1 MKSGEN
7 HPLADTKTQKS
18 FTAKDATTSERRMS
32 ESNNADATLRST
44 PETVSWGWIA
54 ADRAPVLR
62 MKSGQTLR
70 IDTVT
75 HQGINTSDDPVTF
88 FGRAG
93 ISAEKVLPDAIEIF
107 QRVKREGNAGPH
119 LLTGPVHVEDA
130 QPGDMLEVR
139 VLDVE
144 IRVPYGVN
152 ATGPGSGAVPDLL
165 AQPEQKVIQLDLQRK
180 VALFA
185 REVEVPLAPFMGIVA
200 VAPPP
205 GLKRVSTKPP
215 GAFGGNIDFKHLVAG
230 STLYLPVF
238 NDGAL
243 FYTGDGHACQ
253 GDGEV
258 DGTAIEISLTP
269 TVQLIVH
276 KEAGGS
282 MKWPRAEDAAHYYS
296 TGMAPTLDEAL
307 REAIREAVNF
317 LQARAGLTATEAYA
331 LCSLAV
337 DFRIGEAVNNVLM
350 VYGAIPK
357 RLFRR
362 NPDYWAAKR
371 EG

>member
-1 MKSGEN
+1 MKRR
-7 HPLADTKTQKS
+7 
-18 FTAKDATTSERRMS
+18 AKNRSSMAH
-32 ESNNADATLRST
+32 LRST

-54 ADRAPVLR
+54 ADREPVMR
-62 MKSGQTLR
+62 VRSGQIVR

-75 HQGINTSDDPVTF
+75 HQGLNTGRDPVAF
-88 FGRAG
+88 FGAAG
-93 ISAEKVLPDAIEIF
+93 IAAGKVLADASDIYR
-107 QRVKREGNAGPH
+107 QVKREEGAGPH
-119 LLTGPVHVEDA
+119 ILTGPIHVEGA

-139 VLDVE
+139 VLDVA

-152 ATGPGSGAVPDLL
+152 STGPGWGAAPDLL
-165 AQPEQKVIQLDLQRK
+165 PEAAQKVIKLDLKRR

-185 REVEVPLAPFMGIVA
+185 RGVEVPLAPFMGIVA

-205 GLKRVSTKPP
+205 ALRRASTKPP
-215 GAFGGNIDFKHLVAG
+215 GAFGGNIDFRHLTAG

-238 NDGAL
+238 NAGAL

-269 TVQLIVH
+269 TLQLIVH
-276 KEAGGS
+276 KGAGRTMSG
-282 MKWPRAEDAAHYYS
+282 PRAEDASGYYS
-296 TGMAPTLDEAL
+296 MGMAATLDEAL
-307 REAIREAVNF
+307 KNAIRESVEF
-317 LQARAGLTATEAYA
+317 LRGRAGLSAAEAYA

-337 DFRIGEAVNNVLM
+337 DFRIGEAVNSTLM
-350 VYGAIPK
+350 VYGVIPK

-362 NPDYWAAKR
+362 RTPYWAKQR
-371 EG
+371 

>member
-1 MKSGEN
+1 M
-7 HPLADTKTQKS
+7 
-18 FTAKDATTSERRMS
+18 TSAMS
-32 ESNNADATLRST
+32 LCDATLRST

-62 MKSGQTLR
+62 VKSGQTVR
-70 IDTVT
+70 IDTVS
-75 HQGINTSDDPVTF
+75 HQGLNTTRDPVAF
-88 FGRAG
+88 FGAAGVAPGEVLKDASEIYRA
-93 ISAEKVLPDAIEIF
+93 V
-107 QRVKREGNAGPH
+107 RREDRAGPH
-119 LLTGPVHVEDA
+119 ILTGPIHVEGA

-152 ATGPGSGAVPDLL
+152 ATGPGSGVVPDLL
-165 AQPEQKVIQLDLQRK
+165 TKSEQKIIKLDLKRN

-185 REVEVPLAPFMGIVA
+185 KEVEVPLAPFMGIVA

-205 GLKRVSTKPP
+205 QLKRVSTKPP

-238 NDGAL
+238 NEGAL

-269 TVQLIVH
+269 TLQLIVH
-276 KEAGGS
+276 KGAGKS
-282 MKWPRAEDAAHYYS
+282 MNWPRAEDAANCYS
-296 TGMAPTLDEAL
+296 MGMGPTLDEAL
-307 REAIREAVNF
+307 KNAIREAVDF
-317 LQARAGLTATEAYA
+317 LKGRAGLSTAEAYA

-337 DFRIGEAVNNVLM
+337 DFRIGEAVNNVQL
-350 VYGAIPK
+350 VYGVIPK
-357 RLFRR
+357 RLFRQQAA
-362 NPDYWAAKR
+362 YWAEQR
-371 EG
+371 

>member
-1 MKSGEN
+1 
-7 HPLADTKTQKS
+7 
-18 FTAKDATTSERRMS
+18 MS
-32 ESNNADATLRST
+32 EPNKPDATLCST
-44 PETVSWGWIA
+44 PDTVSWGWIA
-54 ADRAPVLR
+54 ADRGPVLR
-62 MKSGQTLR
+62 VKSGQTVR

-75 HQGINTSDDPVTF
+75 HQGINTKDDPVTF

-93 ISAEKVLPDAIEIF
+93 ISAEKVLPDAIDIF
-107 QRVKREGNAGPH
+107 QRVKREANAGPH
-119 LLTGPVHVEDA
+119 LLTGPMHVEGA

-152 ATGPGSGAVPDLL
+152 STGPGSGAVPDLL
-165 AQPEQKVIQLDLQRK
+165 TQPEQKVIKLDLQRRI
-180 VALFA
+180 ALFSA
-185 REVEVPLAPFMGIVA
+185 EVEVPLAPFMGIVA

-205 GLKRVSTKPP
+205 ELVRVGTKPP
-215 GAFGGNIDFKHLVAG
+215 GAFGGNIDFKHLIAG

-238 NDGAL
+238 NEGAL

-269 TVQLIVH
+269 TMQMIVH
-276 KEAGGS
+276 KGLGKA
-282 MKWPRAEDAAHYYS
+282 MKWPRAEDAACYYAM
-296 TGMAPTLDEAL
+296 GMDTDLGVAL
-307 REAIREAVNF
+307 KNAIRETVDF
-317 LQARAGLTATEAYA
+317 LQARAALSATEAYA

-357 RLFRR
+357 RVFKQQRE
-362 NPDYWAAKR
+362 YWAA
-371 EG
+371 

>member
-1 MKSGEN
+1 MAAAMHRHDVS
-7 HPLADTKTQKS
+7 
-18 FTAKDATTSERRMS
+18 
-32 ESNNADATLRST
+32 LRST

-54 ADRAPVLR
+54 ADRQPVLR
-62 MKSGQTLR
+62 VKSGQTVR

-75 HQGINTSDDPVTF
+75 HQGLNTAKDPVAF
-88 FGRAG
+88 FGAAG
-93 ISAEKVLPDAIEIF
+93 IAAGEILKDASEIYAS
-107 QRVKREGNAGPH
+107 VKREAAAGPH
-119 LLTGPVHVEDA
+119 LLTGPIHVEGA
-130 QPGDMLEVR
+130 RPGDLLEVR

-165 AQPEQKVIQLDLQRK
+165 TKAEQRIIRLDLTRN

-185 REVEVPLAPFMGIVA
+185 KDVEVPLAPFMGIAA

-205 GLKRVSTKPP
+205 ALKRVSTKPP

-230 STLYLPVF
+230 STRYLPVF
-238 NDGAL
+238 NEGAL

-269 TVQLIVH
+269 TLRLIVH
-276 KEAGGS
+276 EGAGKS
-282 MKWPRAEDAAHYYS
+282 MNWPRAEDAANWYS
-296 TGMAPTLDEAL
+296 MGMGPSLDDAL
-307 REAIREAVNF
+307 KQAIREATGF
-317 LQARAGLTATEAYA
+317 LQGKGLSAADAYA

-350 VYGAIPK
+350 VYGVIPK
-357 RLFRR
+357 RLFRQR
-362 NPDYWAAKR
+362 TAYWAEQR
-371 EG
+371 

>member
-1 MKSGEN
+1 VGRHMR
-7 HPLADTKTQKS
+7 TK
-18 FTAKDATTSERRMS
+18 AKPRSREVL
-32 ESNNADATLRST
+32 LRST

-62 MKSGQTLR
+62 VKSGQTVR

-75 HQGINTSDDPVTF
+75 HQGLNTDRDPVAF
-88 FGRAG
+88 FGAAG
-93 ISAEKVLPDAIEIF
+93 IASGKVLSDASDIY
-107 QRVKREGNAGPH
+107 RGVKRVEGAGPH
-119 LLTGPVHVEDA
+119 ILTGPVHVEGT

-139 VLDVE
+139 VLDVA
-144 IRVPYGVN
+144 IRVAYGVN
-152 ATGPGSGAVPDLL
+152 STGPGWGATPDLL
-165 AQPEQKVIQLDLQRK
+165 KEPAQKVIKLDLKRR

-185 REVEVPLAPFMGIVA
+185 KGVEVPLAPFMGIVA

-205 GLKRVSTKPP
+205 ALKRVSTKPP
-215 GAFGGNIDFKHLVAG
+215 GAFGGNIDFRHLTAG
-230 STLYLPVF
+230 ATLYLPVF

-269 TVQLIVH
+269 TLQLIVR
-276 KEAGGS
+276 KGAGGN
-282 MKWPRAEDAAHYYS
+282 MNWPRAEDAANYYS
-296 TGMAPTLDEAL
+296 MGMGPNLDDAL
-307 REAIREAVNF
+307 RNAIRETVEF
-317 LQARAGLTATEAYA
+317 LKVRAELSAAEAYA

-350 VYGAIPK
+350 VYGVIPK
-357 RLFRR
+357 RLFRKR
-362 NPDYWAAKR
+362 VAYWA
-371 EG
+371 

>member
-1 MKSGEN
+1 
-7 HPLADTKTQKS
+7 
-18 FTAKDATTSERRMS
+18 MS
-32 ESNNADATLRST
+32 LCDATLRST

-62 MKSGQTLR
+62 VKSGQTVR
-70 IDTVT
+70 IDTVS
-75 HQGINTSDDPVTF
+75 HQGLNTPRDPVAF
-88 FGRAG
+88 FGAAGVAPGEVLKDASEIYRA
-93 ISAEKVLPDAIEIF
+93 V
-107 QRVKREGNAGPH
+107 RREDRAGPH
-119 LLTGPVHVEDA
+119 ILTGPIHVEGA

-152 ATGPGSGAVPDLL
+152 ATGPGSGVVPDLL
-165 AQPEQKVIQLDLQRK
+165 TKSEQKIIKLDLKRN

-185 REVEVPLAPFMGIVA
+185 KEVEVPLAPFMGIVA

-205 GLKRVSTKPP
+205 QLKRVSTKPP

-238 NDGAL
+238 NEGAL

-269 TVQLIVH
+269 TLQLIVH
-276 KEAGGS
+276 KGAGKS
-282 MKWPRAEDAAHYYS
+282 MNWPRAEDAANCYS
-296 TGMAPTLDEAL
+296 MGMGPTLDEAL
-307 REAIREAVNF
+307 KNAIREAVDF
-317 LQARAGLTATEAYA
+317 LKGRAGLSTAEAYA

-337 DFRIGEAVNNVLM
+337 DFRIGEAVNNVQL
-350 VYGAIPK
+350 VYGVIPK
-357 RLFRR
+357 RLFRQQAA
-362 NPDYWAAKR
+362 YWAEQR
-371 EG
+371 